1 MDKRIVLL
9 QAILEPLPHIERHNI
24 RSQGCK
30 EDPGAGRASAC
41 GPTYS
46 SGGMISVESPSSM
59 ENGLLAVASMNR
71 RWHARVSNADM
82 DIELTSERSNHS
94 FCMPQTLIYKIL
106 IVAADIRLTLGL
118 GHGTKL
124 F

>member
-1 MDKRIVLL
+1 MDKRVIVL
-9 QAILEPLPHIERHNI
+9 QALLDPLPHIERHNI
-24 RSQGCK
+24 RPQRCK
-30 EDPGAGRASAC
+30 EDPGAGLGRASAC

-82 DIELTSERSNHS
+82 DIELTECAVRVWE
-94 FCMPQTLIYKIL
+94 P
-106 IVAADIRLTLGL
+106 VLGRECVVVPSVEL
-118 GHGTKL
+118 PRVTGQ
-124 F
+124 